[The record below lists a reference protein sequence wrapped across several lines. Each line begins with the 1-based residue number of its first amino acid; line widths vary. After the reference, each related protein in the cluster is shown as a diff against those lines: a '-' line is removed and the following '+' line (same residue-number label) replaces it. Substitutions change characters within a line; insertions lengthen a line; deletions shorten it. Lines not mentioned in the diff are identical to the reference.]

1 MIINSEDKKF
11 LNFAEKAMKEAIK
24 LYKKTFSKN
33 LKIKSSLGKDIK
45 TSADYEI
52 SELLIKELRK
62 TNLPVISE
70 ESPQED
76 LVKKPQDN
84 YWLIDP
90 LDGTFNLERGF
101 PIAAISIALM
111 HKNIPIAGI
120 VYHIGYDELFV
131 SYKENFIK
139 VSETNKINQAVVATG
154 FPSGRDYS
162 NDSLQATIK
171 NIQNFKKVRM
181 LGSATCMILE
191 VARGIFD
198 VYVEEDI
205 YLWDVSGALAIL
217 KAAGGKYFLKQ
228 GSDMWKFNVIAS
240 NAKLNIPEFF

>member
-1 MIINSEDKKF
+1 MLINSEDQKILKV
-11 LNFAEKAMKEAIK
+11 AEMAMKEAIK
-24 LYKKTFSKN
+24 LYKNKFLKN
-33 LKIKSSLGKDIK
+33 LKIESTIGKDIK

-52 SELLIKELRK
+52 SELLIKELKK

-70 ESPQED
+70 ESREED
-76 LVKKPQDN
+76 LVNIPNVN

-111 HKNIPIAGI
+111 NNKNIPIAGI
-120 VYHIGYDELFV
+120 VYHIGYDQLFI
-131 SYKENFIK
+131 SYKNNNIK
-139 VSETNKINQAVVATG
+139 VSETSKINQAVVATG
-154 FPSGRDYS
+154 FPSARDYS
-162 NDSLQATIK
+162 NDSLKATIK
-171 NIQNFKKVRM
+171 NIQKFKKVRM

-217 KAAGGKYFLKQ
+217 QSAGGKYYLKQ
-228 GSDMWKFNVIAS
+228 GSSIWKFNVIAS
-240 NAKLNIPEFF
+240 NAKLNI